1 MIKSSQKNKIIGG
14 ALLLLQVALLAAIF
28 FMLINSRYE
37 DRLYD
42 TFVSKVVKPGM
53 SQEEKALSLLHAT
66 HALLMPRYEIWGER
80 LNLGVRE
87 RLFLS
92 ADSELLEA
100 RWRCAS
106 LSHVLCRA
114 LQRAGFTAR
123 IAQMKSRNIWGGHVL
138 LEAKIKDEWVA
149 LDPLYDLYFV
159 RSDRRLASINDIRQN
174 WEYFKK
180 QVPVDYDESYK
191 YEDIRYSNWGKIPV
205 IMPLIKSVLSAFMGE
220 ENAERIS
227 LRAAF
232 LNLYKVYAVLLS
244 ILYIFILFLSVSR
257 MAWGRR
263 KDNG

>member
-1 MIKSSQKNKIIGG
+1 M
-14 ALLLLQVALLAAIF
+14 LQGALLAAIF

-42 TFVSKVVKPGM
+42 TLVSKVTKPEM
-53 SQEEKALSLLHAT
+53 SEEEKAFSLLHAA
-66 HALLMPRYEIWGER
+66 HRLSMPRYEIWGER

-106 LSHVLCRA
+106 FTHVLCRA
-114 LQRAGFTAR
+114 LQRAGFDAR

-138 LEAKIKDEWVA
+138 LEAKIEDNWVA

-159 RSDRRLASINDIRQN
+159 RPDKRLASIDDIRKD

-180 QVPVDYDESYK
+180 QVPADYDEGYK
-191 YEDIRYSNWGKIPV
+191 YEDIRYSNWEKIPV
-205 IMPLIKSVLSAFMGE
+205 IMPLVKSVLSVIMGE
-220 ENAERIS
+220 QNAERIS

-232 LNLYKVYAVLLS
+232 LNLYKLYAVLLS
-244 ILYIFILFLSVSR
+244 ILYVFILFLSLKRIALERS
-257 MAWGRR
+257 
-263 KDNG
+263 KDNA